1 MTEPTSPLVSVV
13 LTTNRNGLYLTA
25 TLASLTAQSW
35 TDWELILVDDG
46 SPDGD
51 GIEAAA
57 AQVPNAVV
65 VHQANAGIGVA
76 RNVGIARST
85 GAYLAFLDDDDLW
98 EPERLALQVAA
109 LHDHDDAVAAYC
121 QWDFIDERGELMA
134 EGDLE
139 PGGLRSFLRLD
150 SRAPIPTLLIRRRS
164 LDRVG
169 TFHPMLPPGEDLD
182 LIYRLARDGKFVFVP
197 TVLVH
202 YRRHGGNE
210 TNDARGAALA
220 SVRALW
226 IQQWWSTRRG
236 ETDLLEDIRTGLRR
250 TRGYWTEQLVHDSA
264 HQLRQGNLSAAGR
277 YAAFVARH
285 EPALG
290 IKALAHL
297 TRRANR

>member
-1 MTEPTSPLVSVV
+1 MTQPSAPLVSVV
-13 LTTNRNGLYLTA
+13 MTTNRNGPFLA
-25 TLASLTAQSW
+25 MTLASLVAQTWS
-35 TDWELILVDDG
+35 DWELIVVDDG
-46 SPDGD
+46 SPDPD

-57 AQVPNAVV
+57 AEVPHATV

-76 RNVGIARST
+76 RNVGIASST

-109 LHDHDDAVAAYC
+109 LEHDGDAVAAYC
-121 QWDFIDERGELMA
+121 QWDFIDERGDLIA
-134 EGDLE
+134 TGDLR

-150 SRAPIPTLLIRRRS
+150 TRAPIPTLLITRRS

-182 LIYRLARDGKFVFVP
+182 LIYRLARDGEFAFVP
-197 TVLVH
+197 DVLVH
-202 YRRHGGNE
+202 YRRHDANE

-236 ETDLLEDIRTGLRR
+236 ETELLEDIRIGLRR
-250 TRGYWTEQLVHDSA
+250 TRGYWTDQLVHASA
-264 HQLRQGNLSAAGR
+264 HELRQGHLSAAGR

-285 EPALG
+285 DPALG
-290 IKALAHL
+290 VKALASL
-297 TRRANR
+297 TRRSNR